1 MTVPTPGPRPA
12 DPRPPE
18 ERPAGDLAA
27 LRAEVTGA
35 VAALDEL
42 ADRPVAE
49 HPAAFER
56 VHAALGRALSAG
68 PERG

>member
-1 MTVPTPGPRPA
+1 MTVPTPGPRPG

-18 ERPAGDLAA
+18 QRPVAA
-27 LRAEVTGA
+27 LRADVEEA

-42 ADRPVAE
+42 GGRPVSE

-56 VHAALGRALSAG
+56 VHAALGQALTAG
-68 PERG
+68 SERG